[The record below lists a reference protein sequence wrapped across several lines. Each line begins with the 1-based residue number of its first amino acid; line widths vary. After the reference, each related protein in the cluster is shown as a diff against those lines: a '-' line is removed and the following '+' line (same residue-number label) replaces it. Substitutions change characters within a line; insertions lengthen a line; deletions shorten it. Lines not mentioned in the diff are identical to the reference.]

1 MTDSSTENHNI
12 TPSRLDGPISQSEQE
27 TIINSLRSIDP
38 VTYHYYSNPLLGKTK
53 EGNLC
58 YFPESYRKGYHD
70 FLDGQKLL
78 IELELFAIGQST
90 DGIWVFLPS
99 YFQGVDAARNELKFA
114 LLAEDQ
120 RRLSSEISKIG
131 QAEIKQSD
139 LLGNVLAESSQNRD
153 ALTALQ
159 TRYESLSAENRSL
172 KEMVED
178 QRKFVEE
185 HKKQTDSLKNQIQ
198 EVRTMIQGRTTN
210 TQQIKGSSTE
220 TRSSDKRGEKRKAA
234 PIS

>member
-1 MTDSSTENHNI
+1 MTDSSTENHNV
-12 TPSRLDGPISQSEQE
+12 TPSRLDGPISQPEQE
-27 TIINSLRSIDP
+27 TIVNSLRSIDP
-38 VTYHYYSNPLLGKTK
+38 VTYLYYSNPLFGKTK

-78 IELELFAIGQST
+78 IELELFSIGQST
-90 DGIWVFLPS
+90 DGNWVFLPS

-114 LLAEDQ
+114 LLAEGQ
-120 RRLSSEISKIG
+120 RRLSSEISKTE

-139 LLGNVLAESSQNRD
+139 LLGNVLTESGQNRD

-159 TRYESLSAENRSL
+159 TRYESLSAENRNL

-178 QRKFVEE
+178 QRKFIEE
-185 HKKQTDSLKNQIQ
+185 YKKQTDALKNQLQ
-198 EVRTMIQGRTTN
+198 EVRTMIQSRTTN
-210 TQQIKGSSTE
+210 TQQVKSSSTE